1 VNCHRNTFELKEN
14 EKLTICD
21 HCKLVHHCT
30 ACNTSVSIHEAECPK
45 LQEVTAAELFAI
57 QHYLLTRETTVQ
69 MPTQKPREMYIPL
82 STAESWYD
90 YFTKISDK
98 TMVTGL
104 LSHDLKPLAGNDEMA
119 LALHACTGR
128 TSSVLTIIAALEVI
142 FRERLATIST
152 LNLHLIGADSVE
164 LESSM
169 LMEEILHL
177 LPALKTL
184 HCSFVGLDIP
194 KPICFEEKLM
204 LDCCGDC
211 TRAGRTKSIY
221 L

>member
-1 VNCHRNTFELKEN
+1 
-14 EKLTICD
+14 
-21 HCKLVHHCT
+21 
-30 ACNTSVSIHEAECPK
+30 VSIHEAECPK

>member
-1 VNCHRNTFELKEN
+1 
-14 EKLTICD
+14 
-21 HCKLVHHCT
+21 
-30 ACNTSVSIHEAECPK
+30 
-45 LQEVTAAELFAI
+45 
-57 QHYLLTRETTVQ
+57 
-69 MPTQKPREMYIPL
+69 
-82 STAESWYD
+82 
-90 YFTKISDK
+90 
-98 TMVTGL
+98 
-104 LSHDLKPLAGNDEMA
+104 MA
-119 LALHACTGR
+119 LALRACTGR

-142 FRERLATIST
+142 FREPLATIST

-164 LESSM
+164 LESFM

-211 TRAGRTKSIY
+211 TRAGRTKSIN